1 MPLFKYEAL
10 DQVGKKSRGKLTA
23 ANDLDLEK
31 RLYDLGLDLIDYRE
45 LKSKSEFFSAS
56 ISDKEMILLCMQLE
70 QLEKAGVPLMDSLND
85 LRDGAENQ
93 KLHNLMADI
102 GNEVKNGMIFSTAL
116 ATHPEVFDE
125 VFVGLVAA
133 GEKTGELHLIFGHL
147 ASHLKWNFEI
157 KSQIKK
163 ATLYPVFLIVLM
175 CGIIALM
182 MLFVIPKLSSFLTSQ
197 NFELPIYTK
206 ALIATSDFMQNNWY
220 YVFFGP
226 VGYYFFV
233 KFLCKVSAS
242 ASYFFDQ
249 AKLYLP
255 VFGNLIKKIEIARF
269 CRFFAITYR
278 SGIGILECI
287 DIASNV
293 IMNLS
298 IRDNIKQARG
308 LVSEG
313 ISLTA
318 ALKASKQFPQ
328 MVLRM
333 IKVGEDG
340 GNLDE
345 TLDNVNFFYDKEVQD
360 SVTKMIN
367 MIQPAL
373 TIVMGG
379 LMFWVTIAVFGPLYG
394 SFSKMSF

>member
-1 MPLFKYEAL
+1 MPLFKYVAL
-10 DQVGKKSRGKLTA
+10 DQIGKKSRGKLTA
-23 ANDLDLEK
+23 VNDLDLEK
-31 RLYDLGLDLIDYRE
+31 RLYDLGLDLIDYKE
-45 LKSKSEFFSAS
+45 LKSKSSSFGAS

-70 QLEKAGVPLMDSLND
+70 QLEKAGVPLMESLND
-85 LRDGAENQ
+85 LRDSAENQ
-93 KLHNLMADI
+93 SIHNLMADI
-102 GNEVKNGMIFSTAL
+102 GNEVKNGMIFSEAL
-116 ATHPEVFDE
+116 NTHPEVFDE

-147 ASHLKWNFEI
+147 ASHLKWNYEI

-163 ATLYPVFLIVLM
+163 ATLYPLFLIVLM

-182 MLFVIPKLSSFLTSQ
+182 MLFVIPKLSTFLTSQ
-197 NFELPIYTK
+197 NFELPIYTQ
-206 ALIATSDFMQNNWY
+206 ALIATSNFMQNNWY

-226 VGYYFFV
+226 ILSYVFI
-233 KFLCKVSAS
+233 KIICKSNAS

-249 AKLYLP
+249 SKLYLP
-255 VFGNLIKKIEIARF
+255 IFGNLIRKIEISRF
-269 CRFFAITYR
+269 CRFFSITYR

-298 IRDNIKQARG
+298 IKENIKQARN

-313 ISLTA
+313 VSLTA
-318 ALKASKQFPQ
+318 SFKASEQFPQ

-340 GNLDE
+340 GDLDG
-345 TLDNVNFFYDKEVQD
+345 TLNNVNFFYDKEVQD

-373 TIVMGG
+373 TILMGG
-379 LMFWVTIAVFGPLYG
+379 LMFWVTVAVFGPLYG
-394 SFSKMSF
+394 SFSKANF